1 MLLNTPALYLLLVSA
16 MGLPVFFKRQPGTL
30 ESTITT
36 TIDGK
41 AVTML
46 QKVYTSTDQPAQT
59 SVVMTTLKTSYEIP
73 ISATET
79 SDTSVTSSSTS
90 SSSSTSTSTS
100 KSSSS
105 STSSTTSSSS
115 STATTSSAESDDDS
129 SASTADLVLS
139 ANVEKTSSSTT
150 SSSAT
155 TTPSSSS
162 PVSVASSTV
171 SVSSSTVTPSVTTMP
186 SASFTSF
193 TPYATETT
201 DGTCYVFYENGD
213 AYDSFSPTTTQTLTV
228 TVATVTLSTTV

>member
-1 MLLNTPALYLLLVSA
+1 MLLNTTALYLLLVSA
-16 MGLPVFFKRQPGTL
+16 MGLPVFLKRQPGTL

-46 QKVYTSTDQPAQT
+46 EKVYTSTDRPAQT
-59 SVVMTTLKTSYEIP
+59 SVVMTTLKTSYEVP

-79 SDTSVTSSSTS
+79 SDTSTVSSTF
-90 SSSSTSTSTS
+90 
-100 KSSSS
+100 
-105 STSSTTSSSS
+105 STTSSTGS
-115 STATTSSAESDDDS
+115 STGSSAASDNDS
-129 SASTADLVLS
+129 SASTEDLVLS
-139 ANVEKTSSSTT
+139 ANVEKTT

-155 TTPSSSS
+155 SSSSSSSTTPSSSS
-162 PVSVASSTV
+162 PISVASSTV
-171 SVSSSTVTPSVTTMP
+171 SVSSDTATPSVTTMP